1 MNMMVSWRS
10 RYYFACVYFRLLKV
24 FKVVWT
30 GAKAYSDR
38 RHGCLNGK
46 LADTSYMLAEA
57 EKISRWRQKLNA
69 QVSRS
74 SRKPLA
80 SSSSPPFPPPFLST
94 FWTTRY
100 NGSLLGMPRLR
111 VVFTTLKSKD
121 CYYRVRRESNSQL
134 QSRGIIRG
142 WTAIQEGEELVG
154 FPWEIHLT
162 LLPLYMY
169 TRVELD
175 RRPSVVSSPAH
186 VLFFGSV
193 RPCIP
198 TVYGITDVSN
208 C

>member
-1 MNMMVSWRS
+1 MENSPIHPICWPKQRKLVAEGKSSMPK
-10 RYYFACVYFRLLKV
+10 YQG
-24 FKVVWT
+24 VV
-30 GAKAYSDR
+30 GSPSL
-38 RHGCLNGK
+38 HH
-46 LADTSYMLAEA
+46 
-57 EKISRWRQKLNA
+57 
-69 QVSRS
+69 QV
-74 SRKPLA
+74 
-80 SSSSPPFPPPFLST
+80 PPFPPPFLST